1 VYFVS
6 DRIWLDKLEFREDR
20 FVREEILNITNGDYF
35 NNYLTKKIGGL
46 AIPFREVI
54 MDGEVVD
61 IVYSDEFVK
70 LRVKALNV
78 SENEYRSKMNVCEIL
93 SKNNYST
100 ICLWFGKD
108 TFCQMNL
115 LALLVYLEQ
124 IEYQGKL
131 ILNYIDDE
139 TFEQIESNIDVKL
152 GIYEKIYRDILISK
166 YKPKELGVLHARAV
180 DLYFDYH
187 SNNGMLATLI
197 KNNADK
203 SKSELLCLLL
213 EESKDYGLSDL
224 QAERL
229 INIYL
234 SGKN

>member
-1 VYFVS
+1 M
-6 DRIWLDKLEFREDR
+6 K
-20 FVREEILNITNGDYF
+20 EEILNITNGDYF
-35 NNYLTKKIGGL
+35 NNYFTKKTGGL
-46 AIPFREVI
+46 AVPFQEVI

-61 IVYSDEFVK
+61 IVYSDEFIK

-78 SENEYRSKMNVCEIL
+78 SEDEYRSKMSVCEIL

-115 LALLVYLEQ
+115 LALLAYLEQ
-124 IEYQGKL
+124 IGYQGKL

-139 TFEQIESNIDVKL
+139 TFEQIETNINVKL
-152 GIYEKIYRDILISK
+152 GVYRKIYRDVLISK
-166 YKPKELGVLHARAV
+166 YKPKELGVLEARAV

-203 SKSELLCLLL
+203 SKSDLLCLLL
-213 EESKDYGLSDL
+213 EESKEYGLSDL
-224 QAERL
+224 QAKRL
-229 INIYL
+229 IKFYFNE
-234 SGKN
+234 

>member
-1 VYFVS
+1 
-6 DRIWLDKLEFREDR
+6 
-20 FVREEILNITNGDYF
+20 
-35 NNYLTKKIGGL
+35 
-46 AIPFREVI
+46 

-61 IVYSDEFVK
+61 IVYSNEFIK
-70 LRVKALNV
+70 LRAKTLNV
-78 SENEYRSKMNVCEIL
+78 SENEYRSKMSVCEIL
-93 SKNNYST
+93 SKNIYST
-100 ICLWFGKD
+100 IYLWFGKD

-124 IEYQGKL
+124 IKYQGKL
-131 ILNYIDDE
+131 ILNYIDDV

-152 GIYEKIYRDILISK
+152 GVYKKIYRDVLISK
-166 YKPKELGVLHARAV
+166 YKPKELGVLEARAV

-203 SKSELLCLLL
+203 SKSELLSLLI
-213 EESKDYGLSDL
+213 EASKDYGMSDL

-229 INIYL
+229 INFYL
-234 SGKN
+234 TIT